1 MLFFINY
8 LSFRWRSSTISKE
21 WKEYYLY
28 FSASFWWLPPLVLL
42 WRGSWPRTVD
52 CRQAKCRR
60 NQQLTSTEGPL
71 LAMVTMSAPETCFLT
86 ARRGWIRPLQTIIL
100 AERKHMY
107 FPTATNYKKIYIQII
122 RTTEC
127 YIILLVPLL
136 ACDVNVNVMCMYLL
150 YI

>member
-1 MLFFINY
+1 VKVING
-8 LSFRWRSSTISKE
+8 FKE
-21 WKEYYLY
+21 WREYYLY

-100 AERKHMY
+100 AERKHVLY
-107 FPTATNYKKIYIQII
+107 IILYYILQLIIKKIYIQILSAPPNI
-122 RTTEC
+122 FD
-127 YIILLVPLL
+127 LPVPLL